1 MTMPDHEVQ
10 AREFCVDF
18 IEAQSDMR
26 FVFGT
31 GDYGRSIAQA
41 TDIAAFI
48 DDFTDSTHI
57 ENTPIIRSADVP
69 STGLVV
75 VASMLRPRTALR
87 TVTGLGLRALDY
99 FAFAR
104 FSGLPV
110 RPVTFW
116 PEFEADFEAHRDAY
130 LEVRRRLADH
140 ESVALFDNLVRF
152 RTQADLEAMTAYE
165 FDQVNQYFEPFLEL
179 EHAGETFVDVGSFD
193 GQTSLQFAARAP
205 EFAHIYAFE
214 PSERNQ
220 RAVQENLAPYGPD
233 RVTVFPYGLGD
244 HESTLRFDSQ
254 LGSSSRASTEG
265 DVEIAIRTLDSLD
278 IQTPTLIKM
287 DIEGAE
293 VPALTGALETIRASH
308 PRLAISVYHRFD
320 DLRRIPEIV
329 DQAGVPYRLYLR
341 HYTEGIDETVMFFMP
356 EGTLPGQ

>member
-1 MTMPDHEVQ
+1 MSASPEK
-10 AREFCVDF
+10 
-18 IEAQSDMR
+18 R
-26 FVFGT
+26 FVLGT
-31 GDYGRSIAQA
+31 GDYAQSIPTAIE
-41 TDIAAFI
+41 IAAYV
-48 DDFTDSTHI
+48 DDFTADNERDGI
-57 ENTPIIRSADVP
+57 PIVRSADVP
-69 STGLVV
+69 ADGLVV
-75 VASMLRPRTALR
+75 VASMLRPRTAMQAAQSQ
-87 TVTGLGLRALDY
+87 GLRALDY

-130 LEVRRRLADH
+130 LEVRGRLADQ
-140 ESVALFDNLVRF
+140 ESVDLFDNLVRF
-152 RTQADLEAMTAYE
+152 RIQADLEAMTAYE

-179 EHAGETFVDVGSFD
+179 QYSGETFVDVGSFD
-193 GQTSLQFAARAP
+193 GQTSLQFAARAQ

-214 PSERNQ
+214 PSETNQ
-220 RAVQENLAPYGPD
+220 RAVQENLAPYGSD

-244 HESTLRFDSQ
+244 HETTLRFDSQ
-254 LGSSSRASTEG
+254 LGSSSRASAEG

-278 IQTPTLIKM
+278 IQNPTLIKM

-293 VPALTGALETIRASH
+293 IPALTGALETIRASH

-356 EGTLPGQ
+356 EGTPPGQ

>member
-1 MTMPDHEVQ
+1 MPDHEVQ
-10 AREFCVDF
+10 AREFCTDF
-18 IEAQSDMR
+18 IKAPADRR

-41 TDIAAFI
+41 IDIAAFI
-48 DDFTDSTHI
+48 DDFTESTHI
-57 ENTPIIRSADVP
+57 DDTPIIRSEDVP
-69 STGLVV
+69 STALVV

-87 TVTGLGLRALDY
+87 AVLGHGLRALDY

-104 FSGLPV
+104 CSGLPV

-116 PEFEADFEAHRDAY
+116 PDFEADFEAHRDAY
-130 LEVRRRLADH
+130 LEVRGRLADQ
-140 ESVALFDNLVRF
+140 ESIDLFDNLVRF
-152 RTQADLEAMTAYE
+152 RIQADLEAMTVYE

-179 EHAGETFVDVGSFD
+179 QHSGETFVDVGSFD

-214 PSERNQ
+214 PSARNKQ
-220 RAVQENLAPYGPD
+220 AVEENLAHFGSE

-244 HESTLRFDSQ
+244 RETTLRFNSQ

-265 DVEIAIRTLDSLD
+265 DVEISIRTLDSLD
-278 IQTPTLIKM
+278 IQNPTLIKM

-293 VPALTGALETIRASH
+293 IPALTGALATIRAH
-308 PRLAISVYHRFD
+308 RPRLAISVYHRFD

-356 EGTLPGQ
+356 EGTLLRQ